1 MLENSVNE
9 MMNILN
15 RKLVSQLSFGYRL
28 AYYGQAEVMLL
39 DTSEF
44 FNAFMIS
51 IFLTFMMINEMIESR
66 SWPFLILFTIPLGFI
81 GMFVFIFHH
90 WIGVLLPMIRLLGWV
105 MMIELVVNNKILT
118 MDVFNRKGHSYE
130 SSYDESNTK

>member
-28 AYYGQAEVMLL
+28 AYYGQAEMMLL

-66 SWPFLILFTIPLGFI
+66 S
-81 GMFVFIFHH
+81 
-90 WIGVLLPMIRLLGWV
+90 
-105 MMIELVVNNKILT
+105 
-118 MDVFNRKGHSYE
+118 
-130 SSYDESNTK
+130 